1 MAANR
6 IAIFGGSFN
15 PVHNGHVGIVKR
27 ALARFAPCR
36 VLVVPAATSPFK
48 MLARD
53 ALPDALRLAMVRA
66 AFDGMENVETDGRE
80 IERGGVSF
88 AIDTVGEI
96 AAENPGAELIFLVG
110 EDAMEGVPMW
120 KDAGELR
127 RLCRFEAFARTRESS
142 SGIRRRLAAGDAG
155 AFDDMPPAAARLL
168 AEYLDMDGKG
178 K

>member
-1 MAANR
+1 M
-6 IAIFGGSFN
+6 
-15 PVHNGHVGIVKR
+15 KR
-27 ALARFAPCR
+27 ALARFAPVR
-36 VLVVPAATSPFK
+36 IIVVPAATSPFK
-48 MLARD
+48 TLARD